1 MTRRALAFTAAAVV
15 IGACGGDLHLS
26 SAPVPG
32 ADAGADGATTT
43 RPACSD
49 DGACGALH
57 CDPTSRACVACVVD
71 AHCTGSDRPRCD
83 AALHRCVE
91 CGLPSDCDARETCQ
105 PDTRRCVTACVDAS
119 ACPSGAPIC
128 DAQRG
133 FCLECRVDTDCR
145 EGDRPSCDA
154 RAGRC
159 VACRTDADCKKGE
172 EPLCNEEGSCVECR
186 TSLDCPADKP
196 LCDPARWECKG
207 S

>member
-1 MTRRALAFTAAAVV
+1 MNRSDRIVVNWGHIALLAV
-15 IGACGGDLHLS
+15 IGGTIAAYLF
-26 SAPVPG
+26 
-32 ADAGADGATTT
+32 DARAT
-43 RPACSD
+43 S
-49 DGACGALH
+49 LKVNNLLFV
-57 CDPTSRACVACVVD
+57 ACVACVVD